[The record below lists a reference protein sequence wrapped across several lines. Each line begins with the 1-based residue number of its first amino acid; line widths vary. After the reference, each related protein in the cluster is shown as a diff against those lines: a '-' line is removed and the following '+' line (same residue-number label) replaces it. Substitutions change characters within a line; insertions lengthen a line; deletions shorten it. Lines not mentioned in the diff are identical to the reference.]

1 MMSRPA
7 FLPSAPTLV
16 AMLGLALS
24 LLSISPAAAQG
35 ADDTPAPADG
45 AAWGG
50 LFDVQS
56 EQTPSLKSPTKAFWW
71 SFLGTAIPSAA
82 GAAVPGIALAGGV
95 LLGPSLGHFYAGRPG
110 RALAGIGTRLA
121 IGAGIVLLA
130 APYLEDSHNHDN
142 EGWAV
147 VAFSLLGADMVWDI
161 CRAPHSARVHNDQ
174 LLREHPTVGVIPSV
188 GPDGVGLRV
197 TMSF

>member
-1 MMSRPA
+1 M
-7 FLPSAPTLV
+7 
-16 AMLGLALS
+16 
-24 LLSISPAAAQG
+24 
-35 ADDTPAPADG
+35 
-45 AAWGG
+45 
-50 LFDVQS
+50 
-56 EQTPSLKSPTKAFWW
+56 
-71 SFLGTAIPSAA
+71 
-82 GAAVPGIALAGGV
+82 
-95 LLGPSLGHFYAGRPG
+95 
-110 RALAGIGTRLA
+110 A

-174 LLREHPTVGVIPSV
+174 LLREHPTVGVVPSV